1 MQNTRCCAKLELYI
15 GALSYSRAWS
25 ALQNSSF
32 SYIIY
37 TKHKSEAKEKMPK
50 KKNTS
55 KQGALNAANKAHR
68 SLEQIEV
75 DEFVDKFC
83 KENKALMDRLA
94 QDD

>member
-1 MQNTRCCAKLELYI
+1 
-15 GALSYSRAWS
+15 
-25 ALQNSSF
+25 
-32 SYIIY
+32 
-37 TKHKSEAKEKMPK
+37 MPK

-68 SLEQIEV
+68 SPEQIEV

-83 KENKALMDRLA
+83 KENKILMDRLA

>member
-1 MQNTRCCAKLELYI
+1 
-15 GALSYSRAWS
+15 
-25 ALQNSSF
+25 
-32 SYIIY
+32 
-37 TKHKSEAKEKMPK
+37 MPK

-68 SLEQIEV
+68 SPEQIEV
-75 DEFVDKFC
+75 DKFVDKFY

>member
-1 MQNTRCCAKLELYI
+1 MRVAVRSTFCIC
-15 GALSYSRAWS
+15 ALSYSRAWS

-32 SYIIY
+32 ACIIY
-37 TKHKSEAKEKMPK
+37 VKHKSEAKEKMPK

-68 SLEQIEV
+68 SPRQIEV

-83 KENKALMDRLA
+83 KENKVLMDRLA